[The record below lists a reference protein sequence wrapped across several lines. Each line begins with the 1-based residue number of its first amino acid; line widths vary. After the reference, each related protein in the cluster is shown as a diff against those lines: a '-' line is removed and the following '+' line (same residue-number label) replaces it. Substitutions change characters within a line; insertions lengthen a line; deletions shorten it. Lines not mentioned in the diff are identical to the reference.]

1 MFSLSPVHH
10 LIQVRPLIL
19 GAFCADILLRIVATA
34 GYRVLGR
41 WADALDVGAALPGLA
56 LLLGG
61 LWRWEARFVA
71 VLLVFCAV
79 DAGMCLAD
87 EWLAHGTGD
96 PLDSVSAA
104 AQDVLTGDGA
114 FLVLALGCLAW
125 RRVALRRARRLL
137 AGDQLR
143 YGAAWAA
150 VADADAP
157 ALADLRAAVAS
168 VACGC
173 GGRRLQQLSPPQSG
187 AIVPPLA
194 WRLLAGTDAALGCL
208 LWSGCS
214 GGIAT
219 EKPVNSLDQLF
230 TQAIPRPLS
239 YEHQYQNH
247 HNHHHHQQQQQQ
259 QQLSN
264 QPNFRKRWIISLGTM
279 RMTNHSVRALISDHE
294 KQSFDWDQIALAKDQ
309 WYRVSHGRRPDIR
322 IRRPGTPTKSPYR
335 GIFLSQP
342 EGRT

>member
-143 YGAAWAA
+143 YLSGRVGDYG
-150 VADADAP
+150 VAT
-157 ALADLRAAVAS
+157 L
-168 VACGC
+168 
-173 GGRRLQQLSPPQSG
+173 
-187 AIVPPLA
+187 
-194 WRLLAGTDAALGCL
+194 
-208 LWSGCS
+208 
-214 GGIAT
+214 
-219 EKPVNSLDQLF
+219 
-230 TQAIPRPLS
+230 
-239 YEHQYQNH
+239 
-247 HNHHHHQQQQQQ
+247 
-259 QQLSN
+259 
-264 QPNFRKRWIISLGTM
+264 
-279 RMTNHSVRALISDHE
+279 
-294 KQSFDWDQIALAKDQ
+294 
-309 WYRVSHGRRPDIR
+309 
-322 IRRPGTPTKSPYR
+322 
-335 GIFLSQP
+335 
-342 EGRT
+342 